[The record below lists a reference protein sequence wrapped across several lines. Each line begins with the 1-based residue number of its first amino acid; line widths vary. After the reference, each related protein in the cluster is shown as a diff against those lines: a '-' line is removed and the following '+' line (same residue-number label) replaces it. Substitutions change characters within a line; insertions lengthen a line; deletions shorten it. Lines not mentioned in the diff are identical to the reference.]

1 MKDVPTCSLKQK
13 PKSNIVLSLSA
24 TQIFSVWLKSQRKK
38 KKCQVTLNKSTKL
51 KQQQIKH
58 KTRAATALPHLHV
71 VPWFILTTAGVVAHE
86 EALKVA
92 TV

>member
-1 MKDVPTCSLKQK
+1 MQSKTKAHRSK
-13 PKSNIVLSLSA
+13 PERYTNLLCLVEKS
-24 TQIFSVWLKSQRKK
+24 KK
-38 KKCQVTLNKSTKL
+38 KKKKSQVTLNKSTKL
-51 KQQQIKH
+51 KQRQIKY

>member
-1 MKDVPTCSLKQK
+1 MQSKTKAHRSK
-13 PKSNIVLSLSA
+13 PERYTNLLCLVEKS
-24 TQIFSVWLKSQRKK
+24 KK
-38 KKCQVTLNKSTKL
+38 KKKSQVTLNKSTKL
-51 KQQQIKH
+51 KQRQIKH

>member
-24 TQIFSVWLKSQRKK
+24 TQIFCLVEKSKKK

>member
-1 MKDVPTCSLKQK
+1 MQSKTKAHRSK
-13 PKSNIVLSLSA
+13 PERYTNLLCLVEKS
-24 TQIFSVWLKSQRKK
+24 KK
-38 KKCQVTLNKSTKL
+38 KKSQVTLNKSTKL
-51 KQQQIKH
+51 KQRQIKH

-92 TV
+92 TI

>member
-13 PKSNIVLSLSA
+13 PIVLSLSA
-24 TQIFSVWLKSQRKK
+24 TQIFSVWLKSQKK
-38 KKCQVTLNKSTKL
+38 KKSQVTLNKSTKL
-51 KQQQIKH
+51 KQRQIKH

>member
-13 PKSNIVLSLSA
+13 PIVLSLSA

-38 KKCQVTLNKSTKL
+38 KKKSQVTLNKSTKL
-51 KQQQIKH
+51 KQRQIKY

>member
-13 PKSNIVLSLSA
+13 PIVLSLSA

-38 KKCQVTLNKSTKL
+38 KKSQVTLNKSTKL
-51 KQQQIKH
+51 KQRQIKY
-58 KTRAATALPHLHV
+58 KTRAATALPLPHLHV

>member
-13 PKSNIVLSLSA
+13 PIVLSLSA
-24 TQIFSVWLKSQRKK
+24 TQIFSVWLKSQKK
-38 KKCQVTLNKSTKL
+38 KKKKSQVTLNKSTKL
-51 KQQQIKH
+51 KQRQIKH

>member
-1 MKDVPTCSLKQK
+1 MQSKTKAHRSK
-13 PKSNIVLSLSA
+13 PERYTNLLCLVEKS
-24 TQIFSVWLKSQRKK
+24 KK
-38 KKCQVTLNKSTKL
+38 KKKSQVTLNKSTKL
-51 KQQQIKH
+51 KQRQIKH

-92 TV
+92 TI

>member
-13 PKSNIVLSLSA
+13 PIVLSLSA

-38 KKCQVTLNKSTKL
+38 KKSQVTLNKSTKL
-51 KQQQIKH
+51 KQRQIKH

>member
-13 PKSNIVLSLSA
+13 PIVLSLSA

-38 KKCQVTLNKSTKL
+38 KKKSQVTLNKSTKL
-51 KQQQIKH
+51 KQRHIKH

>member
-1 MKDVPTCSLKQK
+1 MQSKTKAHRSK
-13 PKSNIVLSLSA
+13 PERYTNLL
-24 TQIFSVWLKSQRKK
+24 WLKSQRK

-51 KQQQIKH
+51 KQRQIKH

>member
-13 PKSNIVLSLSA
+13 PIVLSLSA

-38 KKCQVTLNKSTKL
+38 KKKSQVTLNKSTKL
-51 KQQQIKH
+51 KQRQIKH